1 MITSKSLLS
10 YLKEKRGVAHIDT
23 TYKITTVGYSLVV
36 YGITDI
42 QGRLHPVAFMLTSTE
57 SEEDFVNF
65 HVGLNNLKCKNMNI
79 DYNPRFIIQ
88 DHCL

>member
-1 MITSKSLLS
+1 MLSLKAVSYVITCILRKKAAKFFAMIF
-10 YLKEKRGVAHIDT
+10 R
-23 TYKITTVGYSLVV
+23 LVV

-65 HVGLNNLKCKNMNI
+65 YVGLNNLKCKNINI
-79 DYNPRFIIQ
+79 DYNPRFIMQ